1 MISCDRTK
9 SLLSEY
15 LSNTLSSD
23 TRKTIDDHIRA
34 CQSCNEVFS
43 QVKLLTQKLSVM
55 PKVNISDD
63 FDSRLRQQIIN
74 MDPISEKSPMF
85 SIRRLSV
92 GFSGI
97 ALAAAM
103 YFFIATDFTST
114 NTAAPPAALQ
124 HSSTIS
130 RSDTPI
136 YKVTQE
142 TSIASEA
149 TKINAS
155 GEKDSLIHEPAV
167 VDQNRINLVGQEK

>member
-15 LSNTLSSD
+15 LSNSLSPD
-23 TRKTIDDHIRA
+23 IRKMTDDHLQV
-34 CQSCNEVFS
+34 CQNCNEVFS
-43 QVKLLTQKLSVM
+43 QVKLLTQKLSKM
-55 PKVNISDD
+55 PRVSISDD
-63 FDSRLRQQIIN
+63 FEARLRQQIIN
-74 MDPISEKSPMF
+74 KDPIAEKSNIF
-85 SIRRLSV
+85 SIRRLSF

-130 RSDTPI
+130 RSDNPV
-136 YKVTQE
+136 YQVNQE

-155 GEKDSLIHEPAV
+155 GVKDSLIHEPAV